1 MTYEVGIEKL
11 AKDLSIDKQELK
23 KVYVSATILA
33 AFNGIDIQAIKNK
46 LLDLEISG
54 NAVEIDYK

>member
-23 KVYVSATILA
+23 KVLPPFC

-54 NAVEIDYK
+54 NAVDWL